1 MKLLKIASA
10 DCPVCESLAEIDLAV
25 AKENNLEFE
34 SIDLDL
40 FAQTQGSVRDYVV
53 SYHVNA
59 QDGMIDIPIYVI
71 VDGDSAKAS
80 ATIKDESDLNNLLA
94 AWALYNK
101 SKSAEP
107 TE

>member
-10 DCPVCESLAEIDLAV
+10 DCPVCESLAEIDLVV

-34 SIDLDL
+34 CIDLDL

-59 QDGMIDIPIYVI
+59 EDGMIDIPIYVI

-80 ATIKDESDLNNLLA
+80 SIIKDEADLTNLLA

-101 SKSAEP
+101 SKSVEP

>member
-10 DCPVCESLAEIDLAV
+10 DCPVCESLAEIDLVV

-34 SIDLDL
+34 CIDLDV

-59 QDGMIDIPIYVI
+59 EDGMIDIPIYVI

-80 ATIKDESDLNNLLA
+80 SIIKDEADLTNLLA

>member
-10 DCPVCESLAEIDLAV
+10 DCPVCESLAEIDLVV

-34 SIDLDL
+34 CIDLDL

-59 QDGMIDIPIYVI
+59 EDGMIDIPIYVI

-80 ATIKDESDLNNLLA
+80 SIIKDEADLTNLLA

-107 TE
+107 ME